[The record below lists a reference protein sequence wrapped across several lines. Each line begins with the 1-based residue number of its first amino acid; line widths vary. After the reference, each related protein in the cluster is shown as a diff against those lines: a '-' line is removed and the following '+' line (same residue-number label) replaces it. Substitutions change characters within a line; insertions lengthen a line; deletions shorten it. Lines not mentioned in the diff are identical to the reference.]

1 MHCGVFTGSYGVIG
15 VEFPKDEVGLL
26 LYGTEDVFYSSYT
39 HKCKNGVCVCVR
51 VMIILALQ
59 ATRRPLND
67 TSSFRTMEACNIKGH
82 FLKTTGALTLAIQ

>member
-39 HKCKNGVCVCVR
+39 HKCKNGVCVC
-51 VMIILALQ
+51 
-59 ATRRPLND
+59 
-67 TSSFRTMEACNIKGH
+67 ACYDYSG
-82 FLKTTGALTLAIQ
+82 TTGYEAAFERYQ